1 MLETGATN
9 SPVKS
14 QPPAKKCL
22 SAAVKKPVKQN
33 VKKSC
38 FVNADAASSSDT
50 DESVGLLVPTS
61 DPENSSDEALVEL
74 THKSAINKGDFILVK
89 FAKKQRVS
97 YYAGKVMRVD
107 RRDEEVQTR
116 YLKRNDMRKTGAITF
131 GWPATEDLAWHDNH
145 NKDPPCDNTANN
157 I

>member
-1 MLETGATN
+1 M
-9 SPVKS
+9 KK
-14 QPPAKKCL
+14 PAKK
-22 SAAVKKPVKQN
+22 N

-38 FVNADAASSSDT
+38 FVDAASSSDT

-61 DPENSSDEALVEL
+61 DTEDSSDEALVEL
-74 THKSAINKGDFILVK
+74 TRKSAINKGDFILVK

-116 YLKRNDMRKTGAITF
+116 YLKRNDMRKSGTITF
-131 GWPATEDLAWHDNH
+131 AWPETEDLAWHDEQDIVA
-145 NKDPPCDNTANN
+145 KLPEATA
-157 I
+157 IGGTTRTSDKLGFEFDFTCFESMLL